1 MKQEKERI
9 LKLVE
14 EGRLTAEEALTLIE
28 KLDHEYKEKEEQIT
42 ALSTE
47 VQEPAE
53 DFKSE
58 TKESQKPSLGAKLF
72 DWIDSAVKKVK
83 EADLD
88 LNFGHAHDVQHIFQ
102 FKDSEF
108 SAIDMQIANG
118 SVNIVPWEDEDVRAE
133 CQAKVYRA
141 DSQEAAR
148 TAFLQHIECEMKGNK
163 FFVRTE
169 KKTMKTNV
177 TLYVPQKEYDKI
189 RVKLFNGP
197 IRGEHLHVKEFSAKT
212 TNGVLSF
219 SHLTAEKASA
229 ETANGQIKLAG
240 HQCGAIEAETING
253 LIDLRGSSE
262 SIDVQSFNGNIIL
275 TVTAPHCR
283 SIYTKT
289 TTGNVEIALPD
300 DSAVKAELKS
310 NLGSLS
316 HELIDAE
323 ILKEKNDTIQK
334 ELMLE
339 SNQGHDQHLSIFSES
354 LTGAIKLK
362 HTQR

>member
-14 EGRLTAEEALTLIE
+14 EGKLTAQEALTLIE
-28 KLDHEYKEKEEQIT
+28 KLDSEYKEKENKIT
-42 ALSTE
+42 SLSTDVHE
-47 VQEPAE
+47 ADESFAAN
-53 DFKSE
+53 
-58 TKESQKPSLGAKLF
+58 KEGQKPSIGAKLF

-83 EADLD
+83 EVDLD
-88 LNFGHAHDVQHIFQ
+88 LNFGHAFDVQHIFQ
-102 FKDSEF
+102 FKETDF
-108 SAIDMQIANG
+108 SSLELQIANG
-118 SVNIVPWEDEDVRAE
+118 SVNIVPWDDSDVRAE
-133 CQAKVYRA
+133 CHSKVFRA

-148 TAFLQHIECEMKGNK
+148 DAFLQHIECEAKGSK
-163 FFVRTE
+163 FFIRTE

-177 TLYVPQKEYDKI
+177 TLYIPQKQYDKI

-229 ETANGQIKLAG
+229 ETANGQIKLAN
-240 HQCGAIEAETING
+240 HSCGTIEAETING
-253 LIDLRGSSE
+253 LIDLRGRSE
-262 SIDVQSFNGNIIL
+262 SVDVQSFNGNIAV
-275 TVTAPHCR
+275 TVTEPDCR

-289 TTGNVEIALPD
+289 TTGNVELAIPSD
-300 DSAVKAELKS
+300 VAVKAELKS

-316 HELIDAE
+316 HELLDVE
-323 ILKEKNDTIQK
+323 MLKEKNETIQK
-334 ELMLE
+334 EMMFT
-339 SNQGHDQHLSIFSES
+339 SNQGHDQNIAIFSES